1 MDTRPKER
9 TKISRERMEREVKQA
24 VTRNQKTAKINL
36 STIVKMKS
44 TLWSLTRHPTLHHSQ
59 VNLITTKAVLMK
71 ATREIKATRR
81 KIKMH
86 LVCLKLYLGN
96 HWMLRPQKK
105 GVTITSDHSLKKTK
119 KMSRVKIK
127 TKTISTM
134 KTALTVTET
143 VLKMTRMEMDLAHLH
158 LATPLPADHSSNTT
172 WISMRYLLATK
183 SITSKIM
190 SLCSYSEV
198 LFRPPPPVYT
208 LIKIAERSG
217 DLER

>member
-24 VTRNQKTAKINL
+24 ATRNQKTAKINL
-36 STIVKMKS
+36 STIVTMKS

-71 ATREIKATRR
+71 VKKAIKGTRR
-81 KIKMH
+81 KIKMD
-86 LVCLKLYLGN
+86 LNCLNLNLSRR
-96 HWMLRPQKK
+96 WVIWPQKN
-105 GVTITSDHSLKKTK
+105 GVTITSDHSLKKRK

-127 TKTISTM
+127 TKTMSTM

-198 LFRPPPPVYT
+198 LFRHPFVYT

>member
-24 VTRNQKTAKINL
+24 ATRNQKTAKINL

-59 VNLITTKAVLMK
+59 VNLIATKAVLME
-71 ATREIKATRR
+71 AI
-81 KIKMH
+81 KIKFKAIYKDSIKMD
-86 LVCLKLYLGN
+86 LNSLKLSLSQL
-96 HWMLRPQKK
+96 LRPQKK
-105 GVTITSDHSLKKTK
+105 GVTITADHSLEKTK

-134 KTALTVTET
+134 KTALKVTET

-158 LATPLPADHSSNTT
+158 LAIPLPADHSSNTT
-172 WISMRYLLATK
+172 WISMRYLLATN
-183 SITSKIM
+183 SITSIM

-198 LFRPPPPVYT
+198 LFRPPPVYT
-208 LIKIAERSG
+208 LIKIAECSG